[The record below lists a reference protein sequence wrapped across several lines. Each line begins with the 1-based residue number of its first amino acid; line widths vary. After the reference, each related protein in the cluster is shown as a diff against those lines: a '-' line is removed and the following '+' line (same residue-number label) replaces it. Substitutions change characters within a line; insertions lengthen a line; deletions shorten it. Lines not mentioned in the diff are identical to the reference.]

1 MADND
6 PKAVERI
13 GQIEH
18 RVRCD
23 GFKAHQGAQSYFTEV
38 LGEAPGHGMVSNRKV
53 EEESA

>member
-1 MADND
+1 MADDNQ
-6 PKAVERI
+6 KTVERI

-38 LGEAPGHGMVSNRKV
+38 LSEAPGHGMVSNRKV

>member
-23 GFKAHQGAQSYFTEV
+23 GFKAHQGAQSYFNEI